1 MKNINDI
8 DSEIRSII
16 TKCFK
21 KSQSFDVSVKLADM
35 KKRLKTL
42 NEADLEWL
50 FNLNDE
56 IN

>member
-21 KSQSFDVSVKLADM
+21 KSQSFDVSAKLADM

-50 FNLNDE
+50 FNLSDE
-56 IN
+56 IS